1 MREKL
6 QVTFRGMD
14 PSEFVDKRIEESAT
28 KLFELESRITG
39 CHVTVESRHRHHHKG
54 QIFHVCIDL
63 TVPGAEIAVS
73 REPEQDHSHEDVYV
87 AIRDAFDAARRRLKD
102 LAGRRS
108 RFDEA
113 KALDRAG
120 TA

>member
-1 MREKL
+1 MRDKL

-14 PSEFVDKRIEESAT
+14 PSTFVDTRIEESAA

-39 CHVTVESRHRHHHKG
+39 CHVTVEARHRHHHKG

-87 AIRDAFDAARRRLKD
+87 AIRDAFDAARRRLLD
-102 LAGRRS
+102 HAGRRS
-108 RFDEA
+108 RREEA
-113 KALDRAG
+113 KIAG
-120 TA
+120 AVPTI

>member
-14 PSEFVDKRIEESAT
+14 SSPFVVARIEEAAT
-28 KLFELESRITG
+28 KLLEIENRITG

-54 QIFHVCIDL
+54 QIFHVRIDL

-73 REPEQDHSHEDVYV
+73 REPEQDHAHEDVYV
-87 AIRDAFDAARRRLKD
+87 AVRDAFDAARRRLLD
-102 LAGRRS
+102 LSGRRN
-108 RFDEA
+108 RREETKPVVRTD
-113 KALDRAG
+113 AL
-120 TA
+120 